1 MDFVSTRP
9 VYDVVPRLVFHFQ
22 NLENLSGKLETR
34 HQLRSIFH
42 AVSNEEREKE
52 KHHVLFFQSTITR
65 RDRMLGKLQSLEF
78 IAQLSR
84 QTADIITTNYYYLY
98 LDEVECGF
106 SSKIYAQNFIS
117 EWINKSRRIRKQT
130 KRNIRLFRIF
140 PYRDTSPPIIFLI
153 PLRILISFVISF
165 SIYPL
170 LYFFHN
176 YKREFY

>member
-1 MDFVSTRP
+1 
-9 VYDVVPRLVFHFQ
+9 
-22 NLENLSGKLETR
+22 
-34 HQLRSIFH
+34 
-42 AVSNEEREKE
+42 
-52 KHHVLFFQSTITR
+52 
-65 RDRMLGKLQSLEF
+65 MLGKLQSLEF

-140 PYRDTSPPIIFLI
+140 PYRDISFFSPPPYNIFNTVKNFNFIRNFLLNLS
-153 PLRILISFVISF
+153 PFV
-165 SIYPL
+165 
-170 LYFFHN
+170 FFPQL
-176 YKREFY
+176 